1 MSDMLLILLVASV
14 VIVLWAAYESRR
26 YKRIL
31 AAEEAEEMEMSAESI
46 DEMGASAVAMM
57 TERVEAIMRRH
68 RRDRCVAVALTEGCE
83 SGPGCSELHHLLPG
97 DPVWIQKDEERPDFV
112 NVFSAGYK
120 VGSIGGDDARKALD
134 ILKDNELK
142 ATYVCQQDCYEYY
155 DKVAVRLIIFYQPE
169 GEVAASGSEG
179 EVVYDG
185 FAAREWLG
193 GGAAAFVRETGG
205 DRGLLD
211 GAPYRLA
218 PDTIAPSA
226 LN

>member
-14 VIVLWAAYESRR
+14 AIVAWAAYENRR

-31 AAEEAEEMEMSAESI
+31 AAEEGEELEMSAESI

-97 DPVWIQKDEERPDFV
+97 DPVWIQQDEKRPDVV

-120 VGSIGGDDARKALD
+120 VGSIDGPDALKALEV
-134 ILKDNELK
+134 LKDRELK

-155 DKVAVRLIIFYQPE
+155 DKVAVRLIIFYQAQ
-169 GEVAASGSEG
+169 GAGASVSESDG
-179 EVVYDG
+179 NSYDG
-185 FAAREWLG
+185 IAAQEWLG
-193 GGAAAFVRETGG
+193 QGAAAFVRETGG

-211 GAPYRLA
+211 GSPYRLA